1 MTLSLVLQNY
11 FLQNIDYKLLPVS
24 QGSPQIKIKHTDAV
38 ARSGQTRKKLL
49 YSFYKISTE

>member
-24 QGSPQIKIKHTDAV
+24 QRSPQIKIKHTDAV
-38 ARSGQTRKKLL
+38 VRSGQTRKKLL
-49 YSFYKISTE
+49 YSFYKTSTE